1 MKDKKSDNKWLALG
15 MSYINMWVVYEEESM
30 FLFLHFFV
38 FSLNSSRN
46 EAKGSIC
53 TVFVKQ
59 TILNHFCL

>member
-15 MSYINMWVVYEEESM
+15 TWYINMWVANEEEST
-30 FLFLHFFV
+30 FLFLHIFV

-46 EAKGSIC
+46 EAMGSIC

-59 TILNHFCL
+59 TILNYFCL